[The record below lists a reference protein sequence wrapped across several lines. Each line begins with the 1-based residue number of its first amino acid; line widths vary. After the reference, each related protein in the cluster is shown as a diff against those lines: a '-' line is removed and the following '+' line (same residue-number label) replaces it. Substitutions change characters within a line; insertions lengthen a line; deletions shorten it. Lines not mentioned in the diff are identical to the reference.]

1 MYKLRIV
8 QSGKQYDYEPGA
20 SLLEILLAQ
29 NIFIDNPCN
38 GKGVCGK
45 CKVRIVSGEAGEVS
59 STELRFLKPEEVK
72 SGVRLSCMVHPQCDL
87 EVELMQKERNHAI
100 VLCPV
105 RRCDQ
110 VDDGWLFRIDKL
122 NSICCK

>member
-8 QSGKQYDYEPGA
+8 QSGKEYDYEPGA

-45 CKVRIVSGEAGEVS
+45 CKVRIVSGEGGEVS
-59 STELRFLKPEEVK
+59 STELLIDNRTLK
-72 SGVRLSCMVHPQCDL
+72 VRLFF
-87 EVELMQKERNHAI
+87 AY
-100 VLCPV
+100 
-105 RRCDQ
+105 
-110 VDDGWLFRIDKL
+110 FRY
-122 NSICCK
+122 

>member
-8 QSGKQYDYEPGA
+8 QSGKEYDYEPGA

-45 CKVRIVSGEAGEVS
+45 CKVRIVSGEVGEVS
-59 STELRFLKPEEVK
+59 STELRFLKPEEVN

-87 EVELMQKERNHAI
+87 DRGKVSDLPRSCLSSFPSWHGG
-100 VLCPV
+100 
-105 RRCDQ
+105 R
-110 VDDGWLFRIDKL
+110 
-122 NSICCK
+122 

>member
-8 QSGKQYDYEPGA
+8 QSGKEYDYEPGA

-45 CKVRIVSGEAGEVS
+45 CKVRIVSHCHKHN
-59 STELRFLKPEEVK
+59 TL
-72 SGVRLSCMVHPQCDL
+72 
-87 EVELMQKERNHAI
+87 
-100 VLCPV
+100 
-105 RRCDQ
+105 
-110 VDDGWLFRIDKL
+110 LFGHLI
-122 NSICCK
+122 

>member
-8 QSGKQYDYEPGA
+8 QSGKEYDYEPGA

-45 CKVRIVSGEAGEVS
+45 CKVRIVSGEVGEVS
-59 STELRFLKPEEVK
+59 STELLIYNRTFRRRAHAR
-72 SGVRLSCMVHPQCDL
+72 VR
-87 EVELMQKERNHAI
+87 E
-100 VLCPV
+100 
-105 RRCDQ
+105 
-110 VDDGWLFRIDKL
+110 
-122 NSICCK
+122 